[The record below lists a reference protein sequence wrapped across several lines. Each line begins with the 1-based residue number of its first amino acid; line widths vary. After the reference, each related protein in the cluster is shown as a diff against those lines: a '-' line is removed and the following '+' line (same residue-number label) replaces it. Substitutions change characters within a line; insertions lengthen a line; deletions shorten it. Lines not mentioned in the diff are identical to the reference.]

1 MTANVIPSHFASLVM
16 AIVAALCF
24 TTGGVAMKQAD
35 GIANLPATAS
45 FILLFAVGA
54 VLQSLLM
61 RGSELGATYILILG
75 IEAAL
80 AFGFGIWLYDES
92 IAVVKTAGLGLIVAG
107 IALLRV
113 A

>member
-1 MTANVIPSHFASLVM
+1 M
-16 AIVAALCF
+16 
-24 TTGGVAMKQAD
+24 
-35 GIANLPATAS
+35 
-45 FILLFAVGA
+45 LFSAGA

-80 AFGFGIWLYDES
+80 AFGFGVWLYDES
-92 IAVVKTAGLGLIVAG
+92 IAFIKTAGLGLIVAG
-107 IALLRV
+107 IALLRI

>member
-1 MTANVIPSHFASLVM
+1 MTTTVVPSHFASLAM

-45 FILLFAVGA
+45 FILLFSAGA

-80 AFGFGIWLYDES
+80 ALGFGIWLYDES
-92 IAVVKTAGLGLIVAG
+92 IAVVKTAGLGLIIGG

>member
-1 MTANVIPSHFASLVM
+1 MMTSAIPSHFASLAM
-16 AIVAALCF
+16 AVIAAFCF

-35 GIANLPATAS
+35 GIANIPATAA
-45 FILLFAVGA
+45 FLMLFSAGA

-80 AFGFGIWLYDES
+80 AFGFGVWLYDES
-92 IAVVKTAGLGLIVAG
+92 IAFIKTAGLGLIVAG
-107 IALLRV
+107 IALLRI